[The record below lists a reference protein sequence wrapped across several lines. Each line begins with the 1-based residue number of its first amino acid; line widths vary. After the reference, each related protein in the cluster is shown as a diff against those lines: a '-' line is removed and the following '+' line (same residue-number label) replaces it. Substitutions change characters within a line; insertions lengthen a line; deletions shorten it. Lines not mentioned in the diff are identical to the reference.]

1 MIPSFERAI
10 NLDLLT
16 IHYGFIDKSQGIK
29 FHNNLVLKPLFQP
42 HIPMKKTGY
51 FILLLLLSIIGFSCS
66 SSSNEQTF
74 DSSKLPRASSEE
86 TDKIVE
92 AFIMAEDGAVIDIPE
107 GFYELST
114 QLILD
119 NKSNIT
125 IKGAGMQNT
134 VLSFKNLKTGGEGIK
149 LVGNNLT
156 IQDLTVE
163 DAPGDGVKA
172 QHTDGI
178 TFRRI
183 NVTWTN
189 GDKSKNG
196 TYAIY
201 PVQCKNVM
209 IDEVIASHSRDAGIY
224 VGQSENIVVKNSL
237 AFGNVAGI
245 EIENCDN
252 AEVFK
257 NVARDNAG
265 GILVFNLPGLPK
277 ADGIRTKIYDNDII
291 ENNHENFATAIG
303 EGPNGNTVT
312 MIPPG
317 SGVILLAAKE
327 VEIYNNRILRN
338 KTTGVAIASYQ
349 VTGFPSE
356 APNWSPFTSGIYL
369 HDNEYDRTK
378 GFPDLT
384 RELGQLISLY
394 NAHGKAKTQDIIYD
408 GIWDESISE
417 DITTNP
423 MRICLSE
430 QGMEDLYFTRFFLM
444 DGEDNIEAFADASP
458 FQNCTVSVNTNID
471 ALAEL

>member
-1 MIPSFERAI
+1 MKTIP
-10 NLDLLT
+10 
-16 IHYGFIDKSQGIK
+16 Q
-29 FHNNLVLKPLFQP
+29 
-42 HIPMKKTGY
+42 
-51 FILLLLLSIIGFSCS
+51 LLLIFLIAIIGFSCS
-66 SSSNEQTF
+66 SSSNEQTY
-74 DSSKLPRASSEE
+74 DSSKLTRVSQQEI
-86 TDKIVE
+86 DKVVE
-92 AFIMAEDGAVIDIPE
+92 DFIMAEDGAVIDIPA
-107 GFYELST
+107 GFFELNT

-119 NKSNIT
+119 NKTNIT
-125 IKGAGMQNT
+125 IKGAGMENT
-134 VLSFKNLKTGGEGIK
+134 VLSFKNLKSGGEGVKI
-149 LVGNNLT
+149 VGNNIT
-156 IQDLTVE
+156 IQDLTIE
-163 DAPGDGVKA
+163 NAPGDGIKA

-224 VGQSENIVVKNSL
+224 VGQSENIIVKNSL

-252 AEVFK
+252 AEVFG
-257 NVARDNAG
+257 NTARDNAG

-277 ADGIRTKIYDNDII
+277 ADGKGTKIYDNDII
-291 ENNHENFATAIG
+291 ENNHENFATGAG

-317 SGVILLAAKE
+317 SGIILLASKD

-349 VTGFPSE
+349 ITGFPAE
-356 APNWSPFTSGIYL
+356 APNWSPYTSGVYL
-369 HDNEYDRTK
+369 HGNSYDRTK
-378 GFPDLT
+378 GFPDLS
-384 RELGQLISLY
+384 RELGQLISVY

-408 GIWDESISE
+408 GIWDEALSESIDS
-417 DITTNP
+417 NP
-423 MRICLSE
+423 MNICIAE
-430 QGMEDLYFTRFFLM
+430 EGMENLYFTRFYLM
-444 DGEDNIEAFADASP
+444 EGDDKIEAFSDYKP
-458 FQNCTVSVNTNID
+458 FQNCKVNVQTDVSQIANF
-471 ALAEL
+471 

>member
-1 MIPSFERAI
+1 MKQLKYFALFLIP
-10 NLDLLT
+10 
-16 IHYGFIDKSQGIK
+16 
-29 FHNNLVLKPLFQP
+29 
-42 HIPMKKTGY
+42 
-51 FILLLLLSIIGFSCS
+51 IIGFSCS

-74 DSSKLPRASSEE
+74 DSSELPRMTQKQTEKVIE
-86 TDKIVE
+86 D
-92 AFIMAEDGAVIDIPE
+92 FIMAEDGATIDIPA

-125 IKGAGMQNT
+125 IQGAGMKQT

-149 LVGNNLT
+149 LVGNNIT
-156 IQDLTVE
+156 IQDLTIE

-172 QHTDGI
+172 QHVDGI

-224 VGQSENIVVKNSL
+224 VGQSENIIVKNSL

-252 AEVFK
+252 AEVFN
-257 NVARDNAG
+257 NVARNNSG

-277 ADGIRTKIYDNDII
+277 ADGAKTKIYDNDII
-291 ENNHENFATAIG
+291 ENNHENFATALG

-317 SGVILLAAKE
+317 SGLILLAAKE

-349 VTGFPSE
+349 ITGFPSE
-356 APNWSPFTSGIYL
+356 APNWSPFTSDIYI

-378 GFPDLT
+378 GFPDLS
-384 RELGQLISLY
+384 RELGQLISIY

-408 GIWDESISE
+408 GIWDESISK
-417 DITTNP
+417 DVTTNP

-430 QGMEDLYFTRFFLM
+430 NGMKDLFFTRFDLSE
-444 DGEDNIEAFADASP
+444 GEDNIKAFKDATP
-458 FQNCTVSVNTNID
+458 FQNCTATVNTNVS
-471 ALAEL
+471 AVAGM

>member
-1 MIPSFERAI
+1 
-10 NLDLLT
+10 
-16 IHYGFIDKSQGIK
+16 
-29 FHNNLVLKPLFQP
+29 
-42 HIPMKKTGY
+42 MKKTSY
-51 FILLLLLSIIGFSCS
+51 FILLLLSIIGYGCS

-74 DSSKLPRASSEE
+74 DTSKLTRASVEE

-92 AFIMAEDGAVIDIPE
+92 EFIMAEDGAVIDIPA
-107 GFYELST
+107 GFYEFTT

-125 IKGAGMQNT
+125 IKGAGMEHT

-163 DAPGDGVKA
+163 DAPGDGVKV

-245 EIENCDN
+245 EIENSDN
-252 AEVFK
+252 AEVFG

-277 ADGIRTKIYDNDII
+277 ADGVKTKIYDNDII

-317 SGVILLAAKE
+317 SGIILLAAKE

-338 KTTGVAIASYQ
+338 KTTGIGIASYQ
-349 VTGFPSE
+349 ITGFPAE
-356 APNWSPFTSGIYL
+356 APNWSPYTTDIYI
-369 HDNEYDRTK
+369 HNNEYDRTK
-378 GFPDLT
+378 GFPDLS
-384 RELGQLISLY
+384 RELGQLISIY

-408 GIWDESISE
+408 GIYDETISK
-417 DITTNP
+417 DILSNP

-430 QGMEDLYFTRFFLM
+430 KNIAELYFTRFYLM
-444 DGEDNIEAFADASP
+444 DGEDNIEGFADATP
-458 FQNCTVSVNTNID
+458 FQNCSVSVETNVD
-471 ALAEL
+471 QLAEM

>member
-1 MIPSFERAI
+1 
-10 NLDLLT
+10 
-16 IHYGFIDKSQGIK
+16 
-29 FHNNLVLKPLFQP
+29 
-42 HIPMKKTGY
+42 MKQLNY
-51 FILLLLLSIIGFSCS
+51 SILLLFSTTVLSCS
-66 SSSNEQTF
+66 TSSNEQTF
-74 DSSKLPRASSEE
+74 DSSDLPRMTQDQTEKLIE
-86 TDKIVE
+86 D
-92 AFIMAEDGAVIDIPE
+92 FIMAEDGAIIEIPP

-125 IKGAGMQNT
+125 IKGAGMKET
-134 VLSFKNLKTGGEGIK
+134 VLSFKNLKTGGEGVK
-149 LVGNNLT
+149 LVGNNII
-156 IQDLTVE
+156 IQDLTIE

-178 TFRRI
+178 TFRRL

-201 PVQCKNVM
+201 PVQCRNVM
-209 IDEVIASHSRDAGIY
+209 IDECVASHSRDAGIY
-224 VGQSENIVVKNSL
+224 VGQSENIIVKNSL

-252 AEVFK
+252 AEVFN
-257 NVARDNAG
+257 NVARHNAG

-277 ADGIRTKIYDNDII
+277 ADGKGTKIYDNDII

-349 VTGFPSE
+349 ITGFPSE
-356 APNWSPFTSGIYL
+356 APNWSPFTTDVYV

-378 GFPDLT
+378 GFPDLS

-408 GIWDESISE
+408 GIWDESISN

-423 MRICLSE
+423 MRICLAE
-430 QGMEDLYFTRFFLM
+430 KTLKDLFFTRFSLM
-444 DGEDNIEAFADASP
+444 DGEDNIEAFADTTP
-458 FQNCTVSVNTNID
+458 FQNCTVSVDTNVS
-471 ALAEL
+471 AMAEM

>member
-1 MIPSFERAI
+1 
-10 NLDLLT
+10 
-16 IHYGFIDKSQGIK
+16 
-29 FHNNLVLKPLFQP
+29 
-42 HIPMKKTGY
+42 MKKLRFLILF
-51 FILLLLLSIIGFSCS
+51 FISIIAISCS

-74 DSSKLPRASSEE
+74 DSSVLPRMTKEQTE
-86 TDKIVE
+86 KVIED
-92 AFIMAEDGAVIDIPE
+92 FIMAEDGATIEIPA
-107 GFYELST
+107 GFYELNT

-125 IKGAGMQNT
+125 IKGAGLKQT

-156 IQDLTVE
+156 IEDLTVE
-163 DAPGDGVKA
+163 DAPGDGVKV

-224 VGQSENIVVKNSL
+224 VGQSENIIVKNSL

-252 AEVFK
+252 AEVFG

-277 ADGIRTKIYDNDII
+277 ADGVRTKIYDNEII
-291 ENNHENFATAIG
+291 ENNHENFATATG
-303 EGPNGNTVT
+303 EGANGNTVT

-338 KTTGVAIASYQ
+338 KTTGIAIASYQ
-349 VTGFPSE
+349 ITGFPSE
-356 APNWSPFTSGIYL
+356 APNWSPFTSDIYI
-369 HDNEYDRTK
+369 HDNDYDRTK
-378 GFPDLT
+378 GFPDLS
-384 RELGQLISLY
+384 RELGQLISIY

-408 GIWDESISE
+408 GIGDESISK

-423 MRICLSE
+423 MNICLSE
-430 QGMEDLYFTRFFLM
+430 QNMKDLFFTRFDLSE
-444 DGEDNIEAFADASP
+444 GEDNIKAFADASA
-458 FQNCTVSVNTNID
+458 FQNCNISVKTNVSSV
-471 ALAEL
+471 AEM